1 MQPEFET
8 VPCDLCGASE
18 AETILSGHD
27 RLTGLPGRFQF
38 VRCLEC
44 GLVRQNPRPVAILDT
59 YYPDTYPVFA
69 PVDLNRN
76 ALGRFDRRF
85 GQRKRARLVPRQCRM
100 GRLLDVGCG
109 TGGFLT
115 EMHNIPGW
123 QVMGV
128 EPVALACRKAR
139 SFGLSVVRGKLSEA
153 AFPSETFDVVTMWHV
168 LEHVC
173 DPTVNLLEAHR
184 ILRPN
189 GTLLLAVPVMDSLLR
204 RWFGPEWVEWD
215 LPRHTF
221 LFSRGTMH
229 ALLRKSDFRLQSIHA
244 PFSEYRV
251 LQMSLANWAS
261 THVRQ
266 ANLRR
271 LLSSTVRFLPV
282 RALLVAALGVAIP
295 REATSVMVFVAQKQ
309 N

>member
-1 MQPEFET
+1 MPPEFET
-8 VPCDLCGASE
+8 IPCDLCGASG

-27 RLTGLPGRFQF
+27 RLTGLPGHFRF
-38 VRCLEC
+38 VRCLDC

-59 YYPDTYPVFA
+59 YYPKTYPVFA
-69 PVDLNRN
+69 LGDSNRS
-76 ALGRFDRRF
+76 ALSRLDRRI
-85 GQRKRARLVPRQCRM
+85 GQRKRARLVLKQCRM

-109 TGGFLT
+109 IGGFLI

-123 QVMGV
+123 QVLGV
-128 EPVALACRKAR
+128 EPVALACHEAG

-153 AFPSETFDVVTMWHV
+153 AFPDETFDVVTMWNV

-173 DPTVNLLEAHR
+173 DPTVNLQEAHR
-184 ILRPN
+184 VLRPN
-189 GTLLLAVPVMDSLLR
+189 GILFLAVPVMDSLLR
-204 RWFGPEWVEWD
+204 RWFGPDWVEWD

-221 LFSRGTMH
+221 LFSRQTMH
-229 ALLRKSDFRLQSIHA
+229 ALLQKTNFKALSIHA

-251 LQMSLANWAS
+251 LQMSLANWAE

-271 LLSSTVRFLPV
+271 LLIDAVLFLPF
-282 RALLVAALGVAIP
+282 RALLVAALGVVIP
-295 REATSVMVFVAQKQ
+295 REAASVMVFVAQKQ